1 MDYRHIFVSLST
13 LLAGLFVLSSCA
25 KTVEPAREI
34 VFTAGG
40 LSAEV
45 STKATPVTALS
56 SFYVLC
62 HTAAVP
68 SASNKAFCTVFS
80 GSASSYS
87 GGQFWPTIDAGYRF
101 LAANAPIADDGS
113 VSANSDTD
121 VIVAKLVNPTFKAV
135 NTLTFEHIFARVG
148 DVTINAPATY
158 TVSDLS
164 VSITPL
170 VSGRY
175 AYDGT
180 WTGTTAGTPQVIS
193 GATAGTMSNDLWL
206 IPGNYTLTV
215 SYTLTKGQYMERFTK
230 TAQVSLEAGKI
241 NNIRATLPEGNA
253 VQLTFSVTLNPW
265 VTSSHDTTFS

>member
-13 LLAGLFVLSSCA
+13 LLAGLLVLSSCA
-25 KTVEPAREI
+25 KTVEPASEI

-62 HTAAVP
+62 HMAETP
-68 SASNKAFCTVFS
+68 STGNKAFCTVFS
-80 GSASSYS
+80 GSTSYS

-101 LAANAPIADDGS
+101 LAANAAIADDGS
-113 VSANSDTD
+113 VSVSSDTD

-158 TVSDLS
+158 NVSDLS

-175 AYDGT
+175 TYGGT
-180 WTGTTAGTPQVIS
+180 WTGTTAGTAQNIS
-193 GATAGTMSNDLWL
+193 NATAGTKSNDLWL
-206 IPGNYTLTV
+206 IPGTYTLTV
-215 SYTLTKGQYMERFTK
+215 SYTLTKGQYLERFTK
-230 TAQVSLEAGKI
+230 TAPVSLEAGKI